1 MSRLGDKFRS
11 KLTGKSV
18 GEIEETRAKKMEA
31 RKEKKGQKI
40 KGKIESGKITK
51 KKGNKKLETLQRKTM
66 NRSARIRKEKYKKGD
81 GTRVK
86 EYKNP
91 ITGRTRTVMKSRDPE
106 TGQKKKRVT
115 VAQRKG
121 AKTSQE
127 VVRKTKTKVGDVNKK
142 KRKIKNITDY
152 GYSVKE
158 VKTKASKKG
167 GVGGRKRKDDKRH
180 YYRNDPT
187 VKRRQTKI
195 KHGRRKGEMVDAIGK
210 KFGYEDV

>member
-18 GEIEETRAKKMEA
+18 GEIEENRAKKMEA

-40 KGKIESGKITK
+40 IGKIESGNISK
-51 KKGNKKLETLQRKTM
+51 KKGNKKLDKLQTKTA
-66 NRSARIRKEKYKKGD
+66 NRSARIRKEKYKKGE
-81 GTRVK
+81 GTRTK

-91 ITGRTRTVMKSRDPE
+91 ITGRTRTVTKYRDKD
-106 TGQKKKRVT
+106 GKKRKSVT

-127 VVRKTKTKVGDVNKK
+127 IVRKTKTKVGDVNKK

-167 GVGGRKRKDDKRH
+167 GVGKRKRKDDKRH

-187 VKRRQTKI
+187 VKRRQTKV
-195 KHGRRKGEMVDAIGK
+195 KAGKRKGQMVNAIGK
-210 KFGYEDV
+210 RFGYEDV

>member
-11 KLTGKSV
+11 KITGKSV
-18 GEIEETRAKKMEA
+18 GEIEEKRAKKMEA

-40 KGKIESGKITK
+40 IGKIESGNISK
-51 KKGNKKLETLQRKTM
+51 KKGNKKLETLQRKTA

-81 GTRVK
+81 GTRTKV
-86 EYKNP
+86 YKNP
-91 ITGRTRTVMKSRDPE
+91 ITGRTRTVTKSRDSE

-115 VAQRKG
+115 VVQRKG
-121 AKTSQE
+121 SNTSQE
-127 VVRKTKTKVGDVNKK
+127 VVRKSKAKVGDVNKK
-142 KRKIKNITDY
+142 KKKIKNITKF
-152 GYSVKE
+152 GYTTKE
-158 VKTKASKKG
+158 VNTKASKKG
-167 GVGGRKRKDDKRH
+167 GIGGRKRKDDKRH

-195 KHGRRKGEMVDAIGK
+195 KHGRRKGETVNAIGK

>member
-40 KGKIESGKITK
+40 KGKIESGKISK
-51 KKGNKKLETLQRKTM
+51 KKGNKKLETLQRKTA
-66 NRSARIRKEKYKKGD
+66 NRSARIRKEKYKKGE
-81 GTRVK
+81 GTRTK

-91 ITGRTRTVMKSRDPE
+91 ITGRTRTVTKYRDKD
-106 TGQKKKRVT
+106 GKKRKSVT
-115 VAQRKG
+115 VTQRKG

-127 VVRKTKTKVGDVNKK
+127 IVRKTKTKVGDVNKK

-195 KHGRRKGEMVDAIGK
+195 KHGKRKGEMVDAIGK